1 LKKRRKRTRNPRFDS
16 NIALQVHYS
25 GAGFLAC
32 PVELEGVLGYNR
44 IKRSKIVKRSGKE
57 GHRVASLS
65 NAIQQYLERLL
76 KQQGDST
83 VEIRRNE
90 LAQVFGCSPSQINY
104 VLETRFTTER
114 GYIIESRRGGGG
126 FVRIIRVTCDSKE
139 ALLELVHEDIG
150 TRVSQYEAEHY
161 IQRLAEEGFI
171 NDREAAVMNAAVDR
185 DVIGLQLPLRD
196 RVRARLLKNM
206 VLGLLKAESGSSA
219 VQSAEREAE
228 GE

>member
-1 LKKRRKRTRNPRFDS
+1 
-16 NIALQVHYS
+16 
-25 GAGFLAC
+25 
-32 PVELEGVLGYNR
+32 
-44 IKRSKIVKRSGKE
+44 
-57 GHRVASLS
+57 
-65 NAIQQYLERLL
+65 
-76 KQQGDST
+76 
-83 VEIRRNE
+83 
-90 LAQVFGCSPSQINY
+90 
-104 VLETRFTTER
+104 
-114 GYIIESRRGGGG
+114 
-126 FVRIIRVTCDSKE
+126 VTCDSKE

-185 DVIGLQLPLRD
+185 DVIGLKLPLRD

-219 VQSAEREAE
+219 AQSAERESE